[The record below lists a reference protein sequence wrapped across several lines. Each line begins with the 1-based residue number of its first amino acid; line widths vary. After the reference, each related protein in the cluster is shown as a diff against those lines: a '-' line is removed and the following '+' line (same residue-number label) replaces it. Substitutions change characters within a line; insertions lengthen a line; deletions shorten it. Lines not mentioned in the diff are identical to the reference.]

1 MTCAGAIAGAGLA
14 FAVVVS
20 RPLDPVTVEGME
32 AAPPAPPTSADPLP
46 APLTDEAVGRETT
59 ETTST
64 APGFLV
70 ADAAVPSVELFAA
83 GGVPLDRSLPNPTKY
98 GLPLVFRVMEDHG
111 RWLDVQ
117 LPTRPNGTRAFVR
130 RTDVVLR
137 TVPNWIRVVLSTRR
151 VTVFNGFTPLL
162 ETVGAVGRATSVT
175 PTGWFYVDA
184 SVLLTDPTGPYGAGQ
199 LTLSGFSEVYTSFAG
214 GEGQIALHGT
224 NAAGS
229 IGQAASNGCVRLEN
243 GAFLRVQELAPT
255 GTPVQI
261 VP

>member
-1 MTCAGAIAGAGLA
+1 MTLAGAVAGAGLA
-14 FAVVVS
+14 FAYAA
-20 RPLDPVTVEGME
+20 RPLDPITVEGMQV
-32 AAPPAPPTSADPLP
+32 APPSRPVPADPPPAPA
-46 APLTDEAVGRETT
+46 TDLDVGRETT
-59 ETTST
+59 ATTSP

-83 GGVPLDRSLPNPTKY
+83 GGVSLDQSLPNPTRY
-98 GLPLVFRVMEDHG
+98 ELPLVFRVMEDHG

-130 RTDVVLR
+130 RTDVTLR
-137 TVPNWIRVVLSTRR
+137 TVPNWIRVVLSTRK
-151 VTVFNGFTPLL
+151 VTVFKGFTPLL
-162 ETVGAVGRATSVT
+162 EADGAVGRATSVT

-184 SVLLTDPTGPYGAGQ
+184 SVRLTDPTGPYGSGQ
-199 LTLSGFSEVYTSFAG
+199 LTLSGFSEVYRSFAG

-224 NAAGS
+224 NATGS
-229 IGQAASNGCVRLEN
+229 IGQAASNGCVRLAN
-243 GAFLRVQELAPT
+243 RDLLRVQELAGT

>member
-1 MTCAGAIAGAGLA
+1 
-14 FAVVVS
+14 
-20 RPLDPVTVEGME
+20 
-32 AAPPAPPTSADPLP
+32 
-46 APLTDEAVGRETT
+46 
-59 ETTST
+59 
-64 APGFLV
+64 
-70 ADAAVPSVELFAA
+70 
-83 GGVPLDRSLPNPTKY
+83 
-98 GLPLVFRVMEDHG
+98 MEDHG

-214 GEGQIALHGT
+214 GDGPDRLARDERHGFDRSGGQQRLRPTRERSLPPGTGAGTDGHAGADRPLRSGSVDGHG
-224 NAAGS
+224 AVDPAHG
-229 IGQAASNGCVRLEN
+229 
-243 GAFLRVQELAPT
+243 
-255 GTPVQI
+255 
-261 VP
+261 